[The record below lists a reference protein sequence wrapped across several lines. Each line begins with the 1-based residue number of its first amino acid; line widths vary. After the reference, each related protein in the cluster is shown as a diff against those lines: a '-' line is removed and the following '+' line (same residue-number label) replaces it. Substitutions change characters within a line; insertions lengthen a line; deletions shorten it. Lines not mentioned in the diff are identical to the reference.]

1 LRLSAFLPATTRED
15 PSGTL
20 PAGYRR
26 LVRAGYVRQAANG
39 EVLWLPLGL
48 RLVTRLADRLADA
61 LGTQGWAPVL
71 AFPGTPPGV
80 EGVGAGDLP
89 PIGAPDAPRRP
100 PPAGLTALA
109 GSYKR
114 LPLKA
119 FHIAWR
125 RQPPQEGDPFP
136 SPVRLVLEAWAVSAP
151 PDVQVIGQQLGAC
164 LSEALLELG
173 LAAVISHLSNEP
185 GSPME
190 LCIAASGSGSEMLG
204 CSQCGFV
211 ARPPS
216 TALADVPLDRA
227 PLLPLERVATP
238 GSDSI
243 LALCTFL
250 GIPPERTA
258 KAMLFAG
265 KPPGEERDQGV
276 MVMVRG
282 DRDVSWQKIAW
293 ASGWRELRRAS
304 AGEVE
309 AIGAV
314 PGFASPVGLRHPW
327 ILVDQAVANSR
338 NLVTGANQAGF
349 HLLNTTC
356 GRDYA
361 PWRVADLSVGK
372 PGDACPACGEGLR
385 REAGLLLGACSPRLP
400 ELGDLLG
407 SYADRG
413 GAAPLAGVCLEADLT
428 TAVGMLADGQA
439 DDRGLAWRPL
449 VAPFAT
455 HVIAMPSCEAPA
467 LELHAALILQGIDVL
482 LDDREASPGAKL
494 KDADLIGL
502 PVRVV
507 VSQKSM
513 AAGGAELT
521 PRAAGEPRIVPLED
535 VGSEILRCITQSS
548 YVKSC

>member
-1 LRLSAFLPATTRED
+1 MRLSAYLPATTRED

-26 LVRAGYVRQAANG
+26 LVRAGYVRQAATG

-48 RLVTRLADRLADA
+48 RLVTRLADHLADV

-71 AFPGTPPGV
+71 AFPRTPPGV
-80 EGVGAGDLP
+80 DGLEAGEMP

-100 PPAGLTALA
+100 PPAGLTSLV

-119 FHIAWR
+119 FQIAWR

-136 SPVRLVLEAWAVSAP
+136 SPVRLVLEAWAVTDR
-151 PDVQVIGQQLGAC
+151 PDVPVIGKELAVCLGD
-164 LSEALLELG
+164 ALLELG
-173 LAAVISHLSNEP
+173 LEAVISHLSREP

-190 LCIAASGSGSEMLG
+190 LCIGASGSGSEMLG
-204 CSQCGFV
+204 CSECGFV
-211 ARPPS
+211 ARPAS
-216 TALADVPLDRA
+216 TAVADVPLDGA

-265 KPPGEERDQGV
+265 KPPGEERDQAV

-282 DRDVSWQKIAW
+282 DRDVSWQKLAW

-304 AGEVE
+304 PGEVE

-314 PGFASPVGLRHPW
+314 PGFASPVGLMHPW

-361 PWRVADLSVGK
+361 PWRVADLGVGK
-372 PGDACPACGEGLR
+372 PGDACPACGAGLR
-385 REAGLLLGACSPRLP
+385 RETGVLLGACSPRLP

-407 SYADRG
+407 SFADRNG
-413 GAAPLAGVCLEADLT
+413 GAAPLAGVSLEADLT
-428 TAVGMLADGQA
+428 TAVGMLADEQA

-482 LDDREASPGAKL
+482 LDDRVASPGAKL

-521 PRAAGEPRIVPLED
+521 PRAAGEPRIVALED
-535 VGSEILRCITQSS
+535 VGSEILRCIT
-548 YVKSC
+548 